1 MARKQPF
8 QIRSKEDVR
17 LLAHDMLR
25 VGGDFY
31 YHVPLLGGM
40 DGNYIDIRCDRE
52 SATFTI
58 LPSIAETTDHQER
71 GYEDLVEHLWKDRK
85 YINAEL
91 KKTESEWLQALPDR
105 H

>member
-1 MARKQPF
+1 MLAR
-8 QIRSKEDVR
+8 
-17 LLAHDMLR
+17 DMLR

-58 LPSIAETTDHQER
+58 LPSIAENSTHQER
-71 GYEDLVEHLWKDRK
+71 GFEELVEYLWKDRK
-85 YINAEL
+85 FINAEL
-91 KKTESEWLQALPDR
+91 RKSESEWNQASPDG
-105 H
+105 